1 MTGFFDMNPPGPRPP
16 KHFQVYEGYACYAP
30 AGVVSLDMASNLI
43 ASAIL
48 FAREQKIRRLLVD
61 ATQLTG
67 FHSPSVAER
76 YWIARKWAK
85 ESKNMVEAAFALQRY
100 LIDPERFGVQVAINL
115 GMRADVFE
123 SSSDALSWLLSGAR
137 PYPLANKIY

>member
-1 MTGFFDMNPPGPRPP
+1 MNPPTTKPP

-30 AGVVSLDMASNLI
+30 VGAVSLDMASNLVT
-43 ASAIL
+43 SAII
-48 FAREQKIRRLLVD
+48 FAREQKIRRLLID

-76 YWIARKWAK
+76 YWIVRKWAK
-85 ESKNMVEAAFALQRY
+85 ESKNLVEAAVALQRY

-123 SSSDALSWLLSGAR
+123 SSSDALSWLLSGERASE
-137 PYPLANKIY
+137 LDSKT